1 MPNHLTTRR
10 SALTAA
16 LLLLCATSAGAQAAA
31 GGAAG
36 EPATTVRRGEVER
49 ELARHQAERSRLI
62 SHIESLAGRLESSDA
77 LDPRQRR
84 HLQGELERMV
94 QQLTDLHARVG
105 MDVGVRLML
114 DGEPGVAT
122 SEVRRVLGE
131 TQRRFATA
139 ARAGYVGIT
148 LSPTN
153 NRVRVLPG
161 GRLFVRYFDYPAI
174 ISVDPSSPA
183 ERAGLARG
191 DTVLAYNGLDV
202 RRELPMHELLDAGR
216 PVRVSVRRDGR
227 ERTVRLI
234 VAPAPAVVQG
244 RREEF
249 FVPAHEA
256 VPRARRAPSA
266 RPTEPVVAPVPP
278 ATTLSP
284 MYHFDFA
291 RGLAGA
297 ELKALTEGLAAAVGV
312 RKGLLVMSVAPRSP
326 AAQAGL
332 RDGDIIVTANGRAVP
347 EISALS
353 RVMRASDD
361 TRAVELKVRR
371 ERKTRTVRLSW

>member
-1 MPNHLTTRR
+1 MPTHPIMR
-10 SALTAA
+10 SASTAV
-16 LLLLCATSAGAQAAA
+16 LLLLAATSLGAQAPAA
-31 GGAAG
+31 GAAG
-36 EPATTVRRGEVER
+36 EPPAAVRRDEVER

-62 SHIESLAGRLESSDA
+62 AHIESLAGRLESADA

-84 HLQGELERMV
+84 HLQGELERMMK
-94 QQLTDLHARVG
+94 QLTDMHARVG

-114 DGEPGVAT
+114 DGEPGVGT
-122 SEVRRVLGE
+122 PEMRRVLGE
-131 TQRRFATA
+131 TRRRFATA

-148 LSPTN
+148 LSPTS

-202 RRELPMHELLDAGR
+202 RRELPMHELLDAGH

-227 ERTVRLI
+227 ERTVHLV
-234 VAPAPAVVQG
+234 VAPPPAVVQG

-249 FVPAHEA
+249 FVP
-256 VPRARRAPSA
+256 VPAA
-266 RPTEPVVAPVPP
+266 RPLERAIAPAPP
-278 ATTLSP
+278 AVSAAP
-284 MYHFDFA
+284 MYRFELA

-297 ELKALTEGLAAAVGV
+297 ELKALTGGLAEAVGV

-326 AAQAGL
+326 ASRAGL
-332 RDGDIIVTANGRAVP
+332 RDGDIILSANGRAVAG
-347 EISALS
+347 ISALS
-353 RVMRASDD
+353 RIMRERDD
-361 TRAVELKVRR
+361 ARAIDLEVRR
-371 ERKTRTVRLSW
+371 AKKTRTVRLSW

>member
-1 MPNHLTTRR
+1 MPNHQTRR

-16 LLLLCATSAGAQAAA
+16 LLLLCATSLGAQATA

-36 EPATTVRRGEVER
+36 EPPTGVRRGEVER

-62 SHIESLAGRLESSDA
+62 AHIESLAGRLESSDA

-84 HLQGELERMV
+84 QLQGELERMV
-94 QQLTDLHARVG
+94 KRLTEMHARVG
-105 MDVGVRLML
+105 MDVGVRLL
-114 DGEPGVAT
+114 DGESEAAT
-122 SEVRRVLGE
+122 MEVRRVLGE

-191 DTVLAYNGLDV
+191 DTVLAYNGFDV

-227 ERTVRLI
+227 ERTVRLV
-234 VAPAPAVVQG
+234 VAPPPAVVQG

-249 FVPAHEA
+249 FVPAHETA
-256 VPRARRAPSA
+256 PRPRLAPIA
-266 RPTEPVVAPVPP
+266 RPGERVVAPSPP
-278 ATTLSP
+278 AVPLSP

-326 AAQAGL
+326 AAHAGL
-332 RDGDIIVTANGRAVP
+332 RDGDIILSANGREVP
-347 EISALS
+347 EIAALS
-353 RVMRASDD
+353 RVMRESDD
-361 TRAVELKVRR
+361 ARAVDLKVRR
-371 ERKTRTVRLSW
+371 EKKTRTVRLTW